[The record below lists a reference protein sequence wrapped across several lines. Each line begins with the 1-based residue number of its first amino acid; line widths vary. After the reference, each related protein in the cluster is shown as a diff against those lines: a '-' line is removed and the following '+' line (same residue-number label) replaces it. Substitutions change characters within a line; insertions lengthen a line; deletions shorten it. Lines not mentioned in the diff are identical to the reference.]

1 VGDAL
6 IDSTISHYR
15 ILQKLGGGGMGVV
28 YEAEDL
34 TLGRHVALKFLPEEL
49 ARDEQAL
56 ERFQRE
62 ARAASALNHPNIC
75 TIHEI
80 GCDAG
85 RHYIVMELMEGATLK
100 AMVTGRLELEPI
112 LDIAIQIADAL
123 DAAHAEGIIHRD
135 IKPANIF
142 VTRRGHA
149 KILDFG
155 LAKLSAQRKPLAEP
169 VGISVT
175 AAVTVPPEHL
185 TSPGTAVGTVAYMS
199 PEQVRGKELDARTDL
214 FSFGAVL
221 YEMATGALPFR
232 GDTSGV
238 IFDGILNREP
248 TAPVRLNPELPT
260 ELERI
265 ISRALEKDRDLRYQ
279 TAAELRSELK
289 RLKRDTSSGRVSVA
303 SSTPPAVDSGAVA
316 VQPSVSAVTKTK
328 RRPGVLIG
336 ALVLVLAIVGGMAY
350 KLATRSRGFNLQN
363 MKLVQVTD
371 SGKAAQAAISGDGRY
386 IVYVLRDGEKQSLWV
401 RQVATGSD
409 VQVLAPDVVAYQ
421 GLSMSPDGNYVY
433 FSRSDKTT
441 VNFNYMYAMP
451 VLGGT
456 PRQLLRDA
464 DTAPTWSPDGKK
476 FAFLRGDPAASQTM
490 VLTANSD
497 GSDEKLLSKRP
508 SIVNLLTP
516 LSWSPDG
523 KWIAVSLQLLERGAS
538 RFVVELLSAADGTV
552 RELYFS
558 ERPLLGVRWLPDG
571 SGLLVNRMDEVSRKR
586 QLYFLSYPEGKLSRF
601 TNDLTSYDGF
611 SLDLTQDGRTVA
623 AVQNAGQA
631 HLWVAPGGNAAAGKQ
646 LTSGEE
652 LTSSL
657 AWADAS
663 HLVATTAR
671 ASVVSVD
678 TNGTTNPLISGGA
691 PVQVVRS
698 CGTKYL
704 LLGRF
709 EQDGKVRV
717 YRMDPDGGNLQSVGT
732 GFPEACAAD
741 GSWYTFFNDDGK
753 IVRASFSGGGVKPL
767 TDSTAIGGGDIS
779 PDGKQIVYRYQVIA
793 AGQVGLFAGIISSD
807 GGPRLASFRMPIGIV
822 DVRWSP
828 DGKAIQYA
836 ITREGA
842 GNIWEQPVSGGAP
855 RQITHFPPGEDVRA
869 FAWSPDGKQLAVTR
883 GHVNSNV
890 VVISDF
896 R

>member
-1 VGDAL
+1 VGEAL

-34 TLGRHVALKFLPEEL
+34 ILGRHVALKFLPEEL

-85 RHYIVMELMEGATLK
+85 RHYMVMEHLEGATLK
-100 AMVTGRLELEPI
+100 AAITGPLELETM

-123 DAAHAEGIIHRD
+123 DAAHAQGIIHRD

-155 LAKLSAQRKPLAEP
+155 LAKVSGQRKPVAEA

-175 AAVTVPPEHL
+175 TTTAVPPEHL

-199 PEQVRGKELDARTDL
+199 PEQVRGRELDPRTDL

-279 TAAELRSELK
+279 TAGELRSELK
-289 RLKRDTSSGRVSVA
+289 RLKRDTSSGRVALA
-303 SSTPPAVDSGAVA
+303 SSTQAAADSGAVA
-316 VQPSVSAVTKTK
+316 VPPSVSVTKTK
-328 RRPGVLIG
+328 RGAGVWIG
-336 ALVLVLAIVGGMAY
+336 ALVLVLAMVAGVAY

-371 SGKAAQAAISGDGRY
+371 SGKATQAAISGDGRY

-433 FSRSDKTT
+433 FVRSDKTT

-464 DTAPTWSPDGKK
+464 DTAPAWSPDGKK
-476 FAFLRGDPAASQTM
+476 FAFLRGAPAAGQTM

-497 GSDEKLLSKRP
+497 GSDEKVLAKRP
-508 SIVNLLTP
+508 SIVNFPAP

-523 KWIAVSLQLLERGAS
+523 KWIAVSMQLVERGAS
-538 RFVVELLSAADGTV
+538 RFVVDLVSAADGAV
-552 RELYFS
+552 RELYSS
-558 ERPLLGVRWLPDG
+558 EFPLFALRWLPDG
-571 SGLLVNRMDEVSRKR
+571 SGLLVNRVDDVSRKR
-586 QLYFLSYPEGKLSRF
+586 QLYFLSYPQGKLSRF

-611 SLDLTQDGRTVA
+611 SLDLTQDGRSVA

-631 HLWVAPGGNAAAGKQ
+631 HLWLAAGGNAAVGKQ

-652 LTSSL
+652 LARHL
-657 AWADAS
+657 AWADGS
-663 HLVATTAR
+663 HLLAITAR
-671 ASVVSVD
+671 GSVVSVG
-678 TNGTTNPLISGGA
+678 TNGSTDAVISGGA
-691 PVQVVRS
+691 PVQVLRS
-698 CGTKYL
+698 CGTKYVL
-704 LLGRF
+704 ISRH
-709 EQDGKVRV
+709 EPDGNDRV
-717 YRMDPDGGNLQSVGT
+717 YRMDADGGNLQSVGP
-732 GFPEACAAD
+732 GFLDACSPD
-741 GSWYTFFNDDGK
+741 GSWYAFFEDSGN
-753 IVRASFSGGGVKPL
+753 IVRASVNGGAVTSL
-767 TDSTAIGGGDIS
+767 TDSSSIPGSDIS
-779 PDGKQIVYRYQVIA
+779 PDGKQIVHRYQLPPGNTGIFA
-793 AGQVGLFAGIISSD
+793 AIIGSD
-807 GGPRLASFRMPIGIV
+807 GGPKLASFRLPIGSG
-822 DVRWSP
+822 DLRWSP

-836 ITREGA
+836 ITRDGA
-842 GNIWEQPVSGGAP
+842 GNVWEQPVSGGAP
-855 RQITHFPPGEDVRA
+855 RQVTHFPPGEDIRA